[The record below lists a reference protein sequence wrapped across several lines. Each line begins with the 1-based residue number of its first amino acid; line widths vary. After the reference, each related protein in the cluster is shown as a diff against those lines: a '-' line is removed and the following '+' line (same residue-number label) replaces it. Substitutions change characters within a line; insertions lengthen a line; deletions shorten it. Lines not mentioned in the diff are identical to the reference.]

1 MCGKTQAKVMKSQ
14 KRLHPV
20 NEVKAGPR
28 QGSKRAQTQ
37 PNQHAR
43 NGRKTVSEV
52 NASKAYPFGPQ
63 SHWSYLVSQR
73 ELLQEE
79 IDRGKRCLEQLR
91 KDLLECTTVFGTWP
105 GSSSFK
111 TWTATSN
118 QKIGSNTEMEEFF
131 GGWLHLLE
139 ENLGSVTKQIDNMV
153 VEAGPAHTD
162 TEESMFA
169 LLRAAG

>member
-1 MCGKTQAKVMKSQ
+1 MYGKIQAKVMKSH

-20 NEVKAGPR
+20 RELKAGPR
-28 QGSKRAQTQ
+28 QSAKRAHIQ
-37 PNQHAR
+37 PEHHAR
-43 NGRKTVSEV
+43 TGHKPASEV
-52 NASKAYPFGPQ
+52 NVSKVYPFGPQ
-63 SHWSYLVSQR
+63 SRWSYLVSQR

-79 IDRGKRCLEQLR
+79 LDRGKRCLEHLR
-91 KDLLECTTVFGTWP
+91 KDLFECTTVFGSWS
-105 GSSSFK
+105 GSSSLR

-118 QKIGSNTEMEEFF
+118 QKNTEMEEFF

-162 TEESMFA
+162 AEESMFA